1 MIALVES
8 DRRKNYVTTVPPGFP
23 NRRDWWIRGGLLAA
37 AAMLHGG
44 VRRSARSPGH
54 LQRIANH
61 RFRIRAARAF
71 VDD

>member
-1 MIALVES
+1 MIALAENDTRETCVI
-8 DRRKNYVTTVPPGFP
+8 KIPPGFP

-44 VRRSARSPGH
+44 VRRSAGSPGH

-61 RFRIRAARAF
+61 RFRIRVARAF

>member
-1 MIALVES
+1 MIALAEN
-8 DRRKNYVTTVPPGFP
+8 DTRETYVTTIPPDFP

-44 VRRSARSPGH
+44 VRHSAGSHGH
-54 LQRIANH
+54 LQRIAGH
-61 RFRIRAARAF
+61 RFRIRAAEAF